1 MPRKATQHS
10 TPLVRIFFGTFIV
23 TYVLAALFAHYIGF
37 RNRILG
43 PFPITTYEPLSW
55 THASEFA
62 LLIAFIIS
70 IWVSIKWR

>member
-1 MPRKATQHS
+1 MPRKAEHYS
-10 TPLVRIFFGTFIV
+10 TPLFRIFFWTFVI

-62 LLIAFIIS
+62 LLTALIVS